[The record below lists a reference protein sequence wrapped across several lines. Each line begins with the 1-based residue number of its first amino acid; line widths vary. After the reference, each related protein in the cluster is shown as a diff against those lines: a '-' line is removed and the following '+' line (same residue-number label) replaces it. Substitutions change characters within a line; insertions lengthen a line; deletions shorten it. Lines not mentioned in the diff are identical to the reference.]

1 MADAVRLTVRVKAS
15 CGSAEKARALQ
26 EAVAA
31 DTPEFVSLAT
41 DGATLTISLT
51 ARTPASA
58 RATLED
64 LMACLAAADRLPAPG
79 GSAADR
85 RGERTDEER

>member
-1 MADAVRLTVRVKAS
+1 MTVTVRRACAS
-15 CGSAEKARALQ
+15 PEAAEALRR
-26 EAVAA
+26 AVAA

-64 LMACLAAADRLPAPG
+64 LMACLAAADRLPSPG

-85 RGERTDEER
+85 RGERADEER